1 MTLTGSFEAHDFQMS
16 TDQKGNNKKLL
27 LTTVGDV
34 LMAGVVL
41 VYFVM
46 PVSASYELPFL
57 FNFDRAV
64 VLTFQFLFCFVLLC
78 FILFVVFASECCF
91 ARLFP
96 FPVFSISC

>member
-41 VYFVM
+41 VYVVM
-46 PVSASYELPFL
+46 PHHM
-57 FNFDRAV
+57 NFRFSSISTV
-64 VLTFQFLFCFVLLC
+64 
-78 FILFVVFASECCF
+78 
-91 ARLFP
+91 RLF
-96 FPVFSISC
+96 